1 MLDFAKLR
9 AITPEDRERMERE
22 REERLIAEDKARR
35 AEWSK
40 KTLTATLQG
49 DVESRFTRT
58 GDRVWYLRC
67 QQADG
72 KTVFSVYYVPE
83 YMSSEEQYQQLGTLL
98 PGSTLEL
105 AGYWKKRSWQ
115 NQQGQTVDSWEFMTQ
130 TYTVKQAIA
139 A

>member
-1 MLDFAKLR
+1 MRDFAKLR
-9 AITPEDRERMERE
+9 AITPEDGQRMERE

-67 QQADG
+67 Q
-72 KTVFSVYYVPE
+72 
-83 YMSSEEQYQQLGTLL
+83 
-98 PGSTLEL
+98 
-105 AGYWKKRSWQ
+105 
-115 NQQGQTVDSWEFMTQ
+115 
-130 TYTVKQAIA
+130 
-139 A
+139 